1 MSRTRRLALT
11 ISLVLAAALAGP
23 AASTA
28 VQPEGSCGS
37 ERGRSFTLAVP
48 DGLRTVGVH
57 RFQFLVSGTD
67 VDGSPFSFTTDNQI
81 EVTTAAPTY
90 ENLHLRLVRNR
101 GLLADGTVDPDVHTM
116 TPSQQAAFYAQI
128 SGPREIEPA
137 IASAVMDVRWETR
150 RNRWSDW
157 TSLAAGPMSSFCLQQ
172 NDGVLR
178 KSFGWAG

>member
-11 ISLVLAAALAGP
+11 ISLVLAAALGGP

-28 VQPEGSCGS
+28 AQPEGCGA

-48 DGLRTVGVH
+48 DELRTLGVH

-67 VDGSPFSFTTDNQI
+67 LDGSPFSFTTDNQI
-81 EVTTAAPTY
+81 EVTAAAPSY

-101 GLLADGTVDPDVHTM
+101 GLLADGSVDPDVHTM
-116 TPSQQAAFYAQI
+116 TPSQPAAFYAQI
-128 SGPREIEPA
+128 SGPREIEPS

-150 RNRWSDW
+150 RSKWSTW
-157 TSLAAGPMSSFCLQQ
+157 TSVPGGQMNSFCIQQ